1 MSERIHYTQ
10 CPCCF
15 SKSIIKVLSAKD
27 FTVSGEVFE
36 IWECTDCQLRFTQD
50 IPAENE
56 IGRYYQSEEYIS
68 HSDTNKG
75 IVNRLYRVVR
85 KHTLR
90 KKRELIQK
98 ITGIRNGKLLDIGAG
113 IGGFAFGMK
122 ESGWDVLAI
131 EPDPAARK
139 KGKDL
144 YGIELL
150 EAESFFKLPEQT
162 FDVITMWHVLE
173 HVHRLHP
180 YIEQLKKILKPGGK
194 IVIAVPNY
202 TSHDATF
209 YKEYWAGYDVPRHLY
224 HFSPLSIQKLSD
236 HHNLFLQAIL
246 PMKFDSFYV
255 SLLSEKYKNG
265 KIKLLSGFTRGGIS
279 NVKAREDSYSSQ
291 IYILS
296 K

>member
-1 MSERIHYTQ
+1 M
-10 CPCCF
+10 
-15 SKSIIKVLSAKD
+15 
-27 FTVSGEVFE
+27 SGEVFE

-150 EAESFFKLPEQT
+150 EAESFFKLSGQS

-173 HVHRLHP
+173 HVHDLHP
-180 YIEQLKKILKPGGK
+180 YVQQLKNIIKNTGK
-194 IVIAVPNY
+194 IFIAVPNY
-202 TSHDATF
+202 TSTDAAV
-209 YKEYWAGYDVPRHLY
+209 YKEFWAAYDVPRHLY
-224 HFSPLSIQKLSD
+224 HFSPR
-236 HHNLFLQAIL
+236 AINVL
-246 PMKFDSFYV
+246 MEKNGLNVEAYKPMWYDSFYI
-255 SLLSEKYKNG
+255 SMLSSKYKSGRPHLLSSGWNG
-265 KIKLLSGFTRGGIS
+265 LRSNMSAWNDVKKCSSVIYVIS
-279 NVKAREDSYSSQ
+279 KS
-291 IYILS
+291 
-296 K
+296 